1 MGKGAGML
9 ILTFRVDAQEGA
21 VLAVKEA
28 LAMLLEQWGD
38 VRLVEV
44 RETGPEQ
51 MRIGGCS

>member
-1 MGKGAGML
+1 ML
-9 ILTFRVDAQEGA
+9 ILTFRVDAQAGA
-21 VLAVKEA
+21 VPEVKEA

-51 MRIGGCS
+51 MRIGGVL